1 MRVAI
6 AGAGLAG
13 LSCAKYLVDAG
24 HTPIVFERRDVL
36 GGKVAAWKDPDGDW
50 YETGLH
56 IFFGA
61 YPNMLQLFKEL
72 GIEDRLQW
80 KQHSMIFNQP
90 EQPGTYSRF
99 DFPKLPAPLNGVVA
113 ILRNN
118 DMLTWE
124 EKIKF
129 GLGLI
134 PAIIRGQGYVEE
146 MDRYSWTE
154 WLQRHNIPERVN
166 DEVFIAMAKALNFID
181 PDEISAVVVLTA
193 LNRFLQE
200 TNGSKMAF
208 LDGAPP
214 ERLCQPMVDYITERG
229 GEVRLEA
236 PLKEI
241 QLAEDGTVESFL
253 MRGLKGEAD
262 WTYTAD
268 AYVSAM
274 PVDPFKVML
283 PQPWREMEFFQQIEG
298 LEGVPV
304 INVHLWFDRKLTDVD
319 HLLFSRSPLLSVY
332 ADMSNTCREYENPDR
347 SMLELV
353 LAPAKDWITKSDAE
367 IVDATMKEL
376 AQLFPDQIPAPA
388 KLLKSIVV
396 KTPRSVYKATPGR
409 QAHRPSQRTPVP
421 NFYLAGDYT
430 MQRYLASM
438 EGAVLSG
445 KLAAQVISQ
454 DQDRILAAAPR
465 QLQKVDS

>member
-24 HTPIVFERRDVL
+24 HTPIVLERRNVL
-36 GGKVAAWKDPDGDW
+36 GGKVAAWQDKDGDW

-61 YPNMLQLFKEL
+61 YPNMLQMFKEL

-80 KQHSMIFNQP
+80 KKHSMIFNQP
-90 EQPGTYSRF
+90 DAPGTYSRF
-99 DFPKLPAPLNGVVA
+99 DFPDLPAPVNGLVA

-129 GLGLI
+129 GIGLM
-134 PAIIRGQGYVEE
+134 PAIVQGQKYVEA
-146 MDRYSWTE
+146 MDKYSWSE
-154 WLQRHNIPERVN
+154 WMKKQNIPERVEK
-166 DEVFIAMAKALNFID
+166 EVFIAMSKALNFIN
-181 PDEISAVVVLTA
+181 PDEISATILLTA

-200 TNGSKMAF
+200 KNGSKMAF
-208 LDGAPP
+208 LDGPP
-214 ERLCQPMVDYITERG
+214 TTRLCQPMVDYITERG
-229 GEVRLEA
+229 GEVHLKR
-236 PLKEI
+236 PLKEFV
-241 QLAEDGTVESFL
+241 LNDDGTVKGYL
-253 MRGLKGEAD
+253 LRGLDGEPD
-262 WTYTAD
+262 ELFTAD

-274 PVDPFKVML
+274 PVDPLKTML
-283 PQPWREMEFFQQIEG
+283 PEPWKKLEFFNKLNG

-304 INVHLWFDRKLTDVD
+304 INLHMWFDRKLTDVD

-332 ADMSNTCREYENPDR
+332 ADMSNTCREYYSDN

-353 LAPAKDWITKSDAE
+353 LAPAKDWISKSDEE
-367 IVDATMKEL
+367 IIAVTMEEL
-376 AQLFPDQIPAPA
+376 RQLFPDDFSGEDQAQ
-388 KLLKSIVV
+388 LLKYHVV
-396 KTPRSVYKATPGR
+396 KTPRSVYKSTPGR
-409 QAHRPSQRTPVP
+409 QDCRPSQDTPVK
-421 NFYLAGDYT
+421 NFFLTGDYT

-445 KLAAQVISQ
+445 KLTAQAVAKASENILTTDSAAVSV
-454 DQDRILAAAPR
+454 A
-465 QLQKVDS
+465 V